1 MDVMQKAGLRAGL
14 FAAAAVLTCGH
25 SNRTSDILTQAMLE
39 REQSLLRWLFVW
51 SLRIAVALVVLFA
64 IAYVCDWAVY
74 KLRGSPQSK
83 VTVNR
88 FVTIP
93 QKARKSEFDYLGT
106 IDVPCAVAFFPQA
119 DESACWQLRRH
130 PDVGIER
137 PSQAR

>member
-1 MDVMQKAGLRAGL
+1 
-14 FAAAAVLTCGH
+14 
-25 SNRTSDILTQAMLE
+25 MLA
-39 REQSLLRWLFVW
+39 REQSFLRWLFVW
-51 SLRIAVALVVLFA
+51 SIKTAVALVVLFA
-64 IAYVCDWAVY
+64 LIYFCDWAVY

-106 IDVPCAVAFFPQA
+106 LDVPCAVALFPQG

-130 PDVGIER
+130 PDVGID
-137 PSQAR
+137 SQ

>member
-1 MDVMQKAGLRAGL
+1 MQSR
-14 FAAAAVLTCGH
+14 
-25 SNRTSDILTQAMLE
+25 E
-39 REQSLLRWLFVW
+39 RSFLLWLFLW
-51 SLRIAVALVVLFA
+51 FIRIAGALLALFA
-64 IAYVCDWAVY
+64 IVYVCDWAVY

-106 IDVPCAVAFFPQA
+106 LDVPCAVALFPQG

-130 PDVGIER
+130 PDVGIE
-137 PSQAR
+137 SQ